1 MSAASI
7 NIVSEDRSKNLNIE
21 HDKDEVRI
29 FVNGSS
35 YFTLSYSS
43 WIAVMNASEELCNA
57 NYLEPE
63 IACDK

>member
-1 MSAASI
+1 MSVASI
-7 NIVSEDRSKNLNIE
+7 NILSEDRSRSLGIE

-35 YFTLSYSS
+35 YFILSYST